1 MPMIAVSKAV
11 YHSKR
16 NNLNDFTLNVKI
28 LVKNNNGEC
37 TERARTKS

>member
-1 MPMIAVSKAV
+1 MPMIAVSKAF

-16 NNLNDFTLNVKI
+16 YNLNDFTLNVKI